1 MIRIEEIHGEK
12 ALKKFVQFAIELYK
26 DNEYYVPP
34 IISDEVANI
43 SPKNPSLDFCDAVF
57 YMAYDEKGKAVGRIA
72 GFINPR
78 YNEKSGEKL
87 CRFGYVDF
95 IDDKEVSK
103 ALFESLEKWASRKG
117 MTTLAGPLGMTDL
130 DYEGALIEGFDQ
142 LATMSTIY
150 NYPYYIDHYKALGM
164 VQDAQWD
171 EFLLPMP
178 DDMTERHK
186 SVSEFVGKHYG
197 LKVFSP
203 QSAKMLVSQYGKKI
217 FELLNVAYSDLYCVS
232 ELDEKQ
238 MKYYIDKYLPL
249 LPLDC
254 ICLVTDKDDN
264 LISFAI
270 TCPSLARAQ
279 QKAKGHMFPF
289 GWLHMAK
296 AMYLKCGT
304 NTWELM
310 LIAVRPDYQSKGVTA
325 LLFAHL
331 FRLGKK
337 RGYKQISAYP
347 QLSDNHRVQ
356 YLWKHFEHKINR
368 RRATFKKEI

>member
-103 ALFESLEKWASRKG
+103 VLFETLAKWGRNKG
-117 MTTLAGPLGMTDL
+117 MSILAGPLGMTDL

-142 LATMSTIY
+142 LGTISTIY
-150 NYPYYIDHYKALGM
+150 NYPYYIEHYMALGM
-164 VQDAQWD
+164 MQDAKWD
-171 EFLLPMP
+171 EYLLPMP
-178 DDMTERHK
+178 DEMTDRHK
-186 SVSEFVGKHYG
+186 KMSEFIINHYG

-203 QSAKMLVSQYGKKI
+203 TNAKKLVSQYGKRI
-217 FELLNVAYSDLYCVS
+217 FQLLNETYSQLYCVS

-238 MKYYIDKYLPL
+238 MQYYIDKYLPL

-264 LISFAI
+264 LISFGI

-289 GWLHMAK
+289 GWYYMAK
-296 AMYLKCGT
+296 AMYLKGGT
-304 NTWELM
+304 DLWDLM
-310 LIAVRPDYQSKGVTA
+310 LIGVRPDYQSKGVTA
-325 LLFAHL
+325 LLFAYM
-331 FRLGKK
+331 FEFGKK
-337 RGYKQISAYP
+337 RGFKCVSAYP
-347 QLSDNHRVQ
+347 QLSDNHKVQ
-356 YLWKHFEHKINR
+356 YLWKNFEHKINR